1 MKLGAHV
8 STSGGL
14 SKAIERAEEIG
25 AEAIQIFAS
34 SPRMWRFVE
43 PKPEEIKLFKKL
55 SSEKNIDPC
64 YIHGSYLVNIGG
76 DPSLLD
82 KSITSLTNNMHVA
95 GEIGAQGVIF
105 HGGSHKGKGF
115 ENILDQAV
123 ECLNKVLANSPDHVF
138 LCIENSAGMGSHIG
152 SSFEEIARI
161 IDAVNRPNL
170 KVCLDTEHLFAAGYN
185 IANPVDLEII
195 MDEFNSKI
203 GIDKL
208 VAVHANDSKVEFG
221 SGIDRHENIGKGHI
235 GIDGFQAIMSDPS
248 FQDVP
253 FFLEVPGFESNGP
266 DKKNLDIL
274 KNIRKN
280 VR

>member
-55 SSEKNIDPC
+55 SREKNIDPC

-95 GEIGAQGVIF
+95 DEIGAQGVIF

-123 ECLNKVLANSPDHVF
+123 ECLNQVLANSPDHVF

-161 IDAVNRPNL
+161 IDAVNL
-170 KVCLDTEHLFAAGYN
+170 SL
-185 IANPVDLEII
+185 I
-195 MDEFNSKI
+195 
-203 GIDKL
+203 
-208 VAVHANDSKVEFG
+208 
-221 SGIDRHENIGKGHI
+221 HI
-235 GIDGFQAIMSDPS
+235 
-248 FQDVP
+248 
-253 FFLEVPGFESNGP
+253 
-266 DKKNLDIL
+266 
-274 KNIRKN
+274 
-280 VR
+280 

>member
-1 MKLGAHV
+1 
-8 STSGGL
+8 
-14 SKAIERAEEIG
+14 
-25 AEAIQIFAS
+25 
-34 SPRMWRFVE
+34 
-43 PKPEEIKLFKKL
+43 
-55 SSEKNIDPC
+55 
-64 YIHGSYLVNIGG
+64 
-76 DPSLLD
+76 
-82 KSITSLTNNMHVA
+82 MHVA

-123 ECLNKVLANSPDHVF
+123 ECLNQVLANSPDHVF

-185 IANPVDLEII
+185 IVNPVDLETI
-195 MDEFNSKI
+195 MDEFNTKI

-274 KNIRKN
+274 KNIRRN